1 MSDPKDSSNDTRS
14 GAGDD
19 GLPSIAP
26 SRDDIETR
34 RTSRRG
40 ESVTG
45 RSAPAAG
52 GGIMVNIV
60 LAVLLAGLTACGW
73 FLVTQN
79 EALAEARS
87 ARADAEARLARIE
100 DQLSITGQ
108 ALSETE
114 TQTQTQIEFWESE
127 IRKLWDVTNK
137 RNRAWIEE
145 NQAAVKKL
153 QTGLDSQ
160 SRSIA
165 EVRAQATD
173 LRGALE
179 TQDQLLEQVA
189 LLDRRASELLSRQRT
204 LTDSVN
210 TLRQSTGAMDRR
222 VTENEE
228 AVESIDAFRRDAV
241 SRLTRLQD
249 RLDALGR
256 ASSPS
261 QTLTPSG

>member
-1 MSDPKDSSNDTRS
+1 MSDPKDRK
-14 GAGDD
+14 DD

-40 ESVTG
+40 EPVTN

-52 GGIMVNIV
+52 GPGIMVSLV
-60 LAVLLAGLTACGW
+60 LALLLAGLTACGW

-79 EALAEARS
+79 EALEQ
-87 ARADAEARLARIE
+87 ARADRAEADARLARIE
-100 DQLSITGQ
+100 DQLSITGE

-137 RNRAWIEE
+137 RNRSWIEE

-153 QTGLDSQ
+153 
-160 SRSIA
+160 RSDVDGQGRGIA

-173 LRGALE
+173 LRRALA
-179 TQDQLLEQVA
+179 TQEELMEQVA
-189 LLDRRASELLSRQRT
+189 LLDRRAADLLAQQRT

-222 VTENEE
+222 VKENEE
-228 AVESIDAFRRDAV
+228 AVKSIDAFRRDAV

-249 RLDALGR
+249 RLDALGGGS
-256 ASSPS
+256 APS

>member
-1 MSDPKDSSNDTRS
+1 MSDPTDRN
-14 GAGDD
+14 DD

-40 ESVTG
+40 DPVTT
-45 RSAPAAG
+45 RSAPASSG
-52 GGIMVNIV
+52 PGIMISLV
-60 LAVLLAGLTACGW
+60 LALLLAGLTACGW

-79 EALAEARS
+79 EALVEAR
-87 ARADAEARLARIE
+87 AERAEAEARLARIE

-137 RNRAWIEE
+137 RNRIWIEE

-153 QTGLDSQ
+153 QTGLDAQ
-160 SRSIA
+160 SRSIG

-173 LRGALE
+173 LRRAIE
-179 TQDQLLEQVA
+179 TQGQLTEQVA
-189 LLDRRASELLSRQRT
+189 LLDRRASELLAQQRS

-222 VTENEE
+222 VKENEE
-228 AVESIDAFRRDAV
+228 AVKSIDAFRRDAV

-249 RLDALGR
+249 RLDALGGGS
-256 ASSPS
+256 APS